1 MLLLLLNTPCFRLPL
16 YNPSP
21 PAPLAPWPFQP
32 ANDAMV
38 FWRRLE
44 DTTDCRSCDED
55 RNAHCDAFESPGD
68 VKATLSCDLHPTTSC
83 DFERCD
89 GNYDP
94 SPPPLPPWEGGSGS
108 YPAPP
113 PVAPPE
119 ADHSL
124 RDAAVISAIVL
135 AVLVLLIAL
144 YYLYLYCSY
153 TRVQDGPL
161 HYFCCCLDLC
171 APNVLR
177 YDRVAPEPI
186 NAYAAEQADPITR
199 KVVLKEYRP
208 PPAPIPKRRIFE
220 DRAIYRPAVG
230 ESVAS
235 EEDAELI
242 GQWRTVAQSVLHAK
256 GAKMSMPAIK
266 LPIPPD

>member
-1 MLLLLLNTPCFRLPL
+1 MGGGKGVAQSGVRASGGFGRQVGGTALG
-16 YNPSP
+16 YGIG
-21 PAPLAPWPFQP
+21 
-32 ANDAMV
+32 DAV
-38 FWRRLE
+38 F
-44 DTTDCRSCDED
+44 
-55 RNAHCDAFESPGD
+55 G
-68 VKATLSCDLHPTTSC
+68 
-83 DFERCD
+83 
-89 GNYDP
+89 
-94 SPPPLPPWEGGSGS
+94 
-108 YPAPP
+108 
-113 PVAPPE
+113 
-119 ADHSL
+119 
-124 RDAAVISAIVL
+124 
-135 AVLVLLIAL
+135 
-144 YYLYLYCSY
+144 
-153 TRVQDGPL
+153 
-161 HYFCCCLDLC
+161 
-171 APNVLR
+171 
-177 YDRVAPEPI
+177 APEPI